1 MGVRQYTPGGEHRLA
16 RLPQMQPLGKAVD
29 EQVDHRELGQIAAGK
44 RLVFRPQ
51 SLRASEFLILSQSGE
66 RPEPQEL
73 LAVTAVLPV
82 VRRMV
87 IPVVVVVLRGVVT
100 PVVGVDVGIAE

>member
-1 MGVRQYTPGGEHRLA
+1 MAVRQYTPGGEHRLA

-29 EQVDHRELGQIAAGK
+29 EQVDHRELGQIGK

>member
-1 MGVRQYTPGGEHRLA
+1 MSDGSFAPVLFSSRFTAG
-16 RLPQMQPLGKAVD
+16 
-29 EQVDHRELGQIAAGK
+29 AAG
-44 RLVFRPQ
+44 F
-51 SLRASEFLILSQSGE
+51 FILSQPGE

-87 IPVVVVVLRGVVT
+87 IPVSRGVVT
-100 PVVGVDVGIAE
+100 PEVGAEVGIAE